1 MLSHHLPI
9 SGWKS
14 SKTCGLIW
22 NPLQQQTTSNGEND
36 LQESLLYNLV
46 LTIRYKPFLFKS
58 YNTVS
63 QHFKKILEKVTQ
75 EPNVVKALTKTSV
88 SMELDD
94 VDDMFQQFGDAM
106 QVWMNLGI
114 FFTKLS
120 SVQSF
125 LDPKRAHCP
134 RLYFISDK
142 EMITMYRDASMD
154 ILATEP
160 YIRKMFKAVH
170 SLVLKE
176 EPAKPVLVG
185 DNHPPPRYN
194 PLVVGFKSV
203 DGEYVKFHRVMKAR
217 GQVEEWIKFLDH
229 YIKTT
234 LINLCRELKAKA
246 RLKNKN
252 FEDILED
259 HRYPF
264 QVLFHASANMKLF
277 FR

>member
-1 MLSHHLPI
+1 
-9 SGWKS
+9 
-14 SKTCGLIW
+14 
-22 NPLQQQTTSNGEND
+22 
-36 LQESLLYNLV
+36 
-46 LTIRYKPFLFKS
+46 
-58 YNTVS
+58 
-63 QHFKKILEKVTQ
+63 
-75 EPNVVKALTKTSV
+75 
-88 SMELDD
+88 
-94 VDDMFQQFGDAM
+94 
-106 QVWMNLGI
+106 
-114 FFTKLS
+114 
-120 SVQSF
+120 
-125 LDPKRAHCP
+125 
-134 RLYFISDK
+134 
-142 EMITMYRDASMD
+142 MITMYRDASMD

-176 EPAKPVLVG
+176 EPPKPVLVG

-234 LINLCRELKAKA
+234 IINLCRELKAKA

-264 QVLFHASANMKLF
+264 QVTSTQKLLSDQQIVGDNNCGSLLLV
-277 FR
+277 

>member
-1 MLSHHLPI
+1 MELGTECIFSFACNQTLP
-9 SGWKS
+9 
-14 SKTCGLIW
+14 
-22 NPLQQQTTSNGEND
+22 
-36 LQESLLYNLV
+36 
-46 LTIRYKPFLFKS
+46 RYKPFLFKS

-63 QHFKKILEKVTQ
+63 QHFKKILDKVTQ
-75 EPNVVKALTKTSV
+75 EPDVVKALTKTSV

-106 QVWMNLGI
+106 
-114 FFTKLS
+114 
-120 SVQSF
+120 QSF

-142 EMITMYRDASMD
+142 EMITMYRDASKD

-170 SLVLKE
+170 SLVLQE
-176 EPAKPVLVG
+176 VAPVPVPLG

-194 PLVVGFKSV
+194 PLVVGFKSA
-203 DGEYVKFHRVMKAR
+203 DGEYIKFHRVMKAR

-234 LINLCRELKAKA
+234 LILLCRELKAKA
-246 RLKNKN
+246 KLRRKN

-264 QVLFHASANMKLF
+264 QVSSPALPAFTALRSPPLWRTTSGAA
-277 FR
+277 R

>member
-1 MLSHHLPI
+1 
-9 SGWKS
+9 
-14 SKTCGLIW
+14 
-22 NPLQQQTTSNGEND
+22 
-36 LQESLLYNLV
+36 
-46 LTIRYKPFLFKS
+46 
-58 YNTVS
+58 
-63 QHFKKILEKVTQ
+63 
-75 EPNVVKALTKTSV
+75 
-88 SMELDD
+88 
-94 VDDMFQQFGDAM
+94 
-106 QVWMNLGI
+106 
-114 FFTKLS
+114 
-120 SVQSF
+120 
-125 LDPKRAHCP
+125 
-134 RLYFISDK
+134 
-142 EMITMYRDASMD
+142 MYRDASMD

-264 QVLFHASANMKLF
+264 QVLFHASAKMKLSYQVTTIVAHFLWCEEMSSLNQKGVTGVIIDVHNMKKRLAK
-277 FR
+277 